1 METFRTDAFFIYVNN
16 LNEET
21 LTVIEIETLRKFNLF
36 VVWTKTL
43 FRSISPANPILT
55 HVFFYNF
62 YFLTIA
68 EIFPK

>member
-36 VVWTKTL
+36 LLGQKLCLGRLVQQV
-43 FRSISPANPILT
+43 
-55 HVFFYNF
+55 
-62 YFLTIA
+62 
-68 EIFPK
+68 IF